1 MTFAEKNFDELNKLL
16 TLTSEND
23 IEIRVGEVRKRGQKI
38 KIADEE
44 DILSDLGF
52 HKNKINEELK
62 IVGLM
67 TLKIW
72 FLECF

>member
-23 IEIRVGEVRKRGQKI
+23 IEISVGEVRKRGQKT